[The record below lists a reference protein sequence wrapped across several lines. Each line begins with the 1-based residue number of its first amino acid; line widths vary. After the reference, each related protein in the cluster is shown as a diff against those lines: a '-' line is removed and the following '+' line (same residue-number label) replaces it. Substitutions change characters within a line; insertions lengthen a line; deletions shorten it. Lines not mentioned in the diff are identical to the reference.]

1 MTQALTLTT
10 IASHPVCYS
19 RTVAAQ
25 GRTMEGF
32 PAPEETSP
40 ALLPGMGVMSSRAET
55 GEHPMYVSVQNAHS
69 ASTVMAAAGVPPPNR
84 PTQTVNGNG
93 YIPRFAGH
101 KPGTYNNIGG
111 SVFGAEVTVPL
122 ALALT
127 SPQSSEP
134 RLRPRPRP
142 LISLVPS
149 PSPSQSEGKKQVEP
163 SNFSW
168 RTTAGTFNY
177 GRATMN
183 APH

>member
-1 MTQALTLTT
+1 
-10 IASHPVCYS
+10 
-19 RTVAAQ
+19 
-25 GRTMEGF
+25 MEGF
-32 PAPEETSP
+32 LLRKSESGSSSGHGRHVEPRRDWGAPD
-40 ALLPGMGVMSSRAET
+40 
-55 GEHPMYVSVQNAHS
+55 MYVSVQNAHS